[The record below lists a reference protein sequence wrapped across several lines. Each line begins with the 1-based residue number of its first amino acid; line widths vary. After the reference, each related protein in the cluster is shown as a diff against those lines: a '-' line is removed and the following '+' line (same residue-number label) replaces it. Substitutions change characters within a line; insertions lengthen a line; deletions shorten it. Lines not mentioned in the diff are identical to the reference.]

1 MLLLSLFFLDFSF
14 FSTLGHKIKSIAVI
28 LKKSAMKRKYRTFA
42 FMEDFL
48 IETILAD

>member
-1 MLLLSLFFLDFSF
+1 MLLLSLFFLDFRSQE
-14 FSTLGHKIKSIAVI
+14 KSIAVI
-28 LKKSAMKRKYRTFA
+28 LKKSAMKQKYRTFA